1 MGQQGDAEERSVP
14 HRAMLLPRRGA
25 RQIALPV
32 QLLSMLQRNIAP
44 RRAPIRISLPILALA
59 AASFGIGTTEFVI
72 MGLLPDVARSLAV
85 TIPQAG
91 YLVSGYAMGVVVGA
105 PLVAIATAGLPRKTA
120 LLALMAV
127 FIVGNL
133 GCALAPDYWL
143 LMAARVLT
151 AFAHGAFFGIG
162 AVVAR
167 DLVPREQRTQAVS
180 LMFSGLTLANV
191 LGVPFGTA
199 LGQAAGWRAAFWA
212 VVAIGLIAGFA
223 IIRFVPSGLPGT
235 RGGLAKEFRALGR
248 WPVLLPMLISMLASV
263 SLFTLFTYITPL
275 LEEVTGLSPHGVT
288 GALLS
293 IGVGLTVGNLIGG
306 RLADRNMLATL
317 IGAFAGIIAVLVL
330 LSLVVHSAIPT
341 LALLILWSGL
351 GFALVSPLQIWVVDA
366 ATDAP
371 NLASTL
377 NQGAFNFGNATGAWL
392 GGAALNAGVHYA
404 QLPLLGAVVAAL
416 GFALTMSAWANRK
429 VMPMQ
434 VRPAE

>member
-1 MGQQGDAEERSVP
+1 
-14 HRAMLLPRRGA
+14 
-25 RQIALPV
+25 
-32 QLLSMLQRNIAP
+32 
-44 RRAPIRISLPILALA
+44 
-59 AASFGIGTTEFVI
+59 

-133 GCALAPDYWL
+133 GCALAPDYRL

-212 VVAIGLIAGFA
+212 VVAIGLIAAFA

-288 GALLS
+288 GALLA
-293 IGVGLTVGNLIGG
+293 IGVGLTIGNLIGG

-317 IGAFAGIIAVLVL
+317 IGAFVGIIAVLVL
-330 LSLVVHSAIPT
+330 LSFVSHVKIPT
-341 LALLILWSGL
+341 IALLVLWSGL

-404 QLPLLGAVVAAL
+404 QLPLLGAVVTAIGL
-416 GFALTMSAWANRK
+416 ALTLSAWANRK
-429 VMPMQ
+429 VMPVQ